1 MSRSKVKILLL
12 TSFLLPSYTII
23 MSDVMDNN
31 NTLENKG
38 LGQRIKELVIKNQNA
53 VIIISILIIIA
64 CFAILFYFL
73 IYAGKPRQNPGFMS
87 TFSNPSP
94 TATTNQPSNQSAKPT
109 LTPVSTPTSTPTPT
123 RLPLIQGPQTFSV
136 SQKNTQP
143 VIYELW
149 FNTIDPK
156 NTTQTSKVKVKD
168 SVGNVTSVQA
178 VVKTDKAKN
187 SYNLTLS
194 SGSAQDGEWTGSW
207 LINDTYNNNFVITF
221 SSTDDK
227 GNSSS
232 VDFTIR

>member
-1 MSRSKVKILLL
+1 MSRSKSEVLVL

-23 MSDVMDNN
+23 MSDVMDKNN
-31 NTLENKG
+31 VLENKD
-38 LGQRIKELVIKNQNA
+38 LTERIKELVIKNQNA
-53 VIIISILIIIA
+53 VIIISILIIVA
-64 CFAILFYFL
+64 CFGILFYFL
-73 IYAGKPRQNPGFMS
+73 IYAGKPGRNTGFMS
-87 TFSNPSP
+87 TFSNPNP
-94 TATTNQPSNQSAKPT
+94 TSITNQPANQSAQS
-109 LTPVSTPTSTPTPT
+109 VSTPTPTPTPT

-136 SQKNTQP
+136 SQKNAQP

-156 NTTQTSKVKVKD
+156 NTTQKSKIKVKD
-168 SVGNVTSVQA
+168 LAGNVTSLRA

-187 SYNLTLS
+187 SYSLTLS

-207 LINDTYNNNFVITF
+207 LLNDTYNDNFVITF